1 MNDTRQTQEDYYR
14 LLEVAPDAS
23 LAEIKSAYRR
33 LALRYHPDRN
43 PGDPE
48 SAEHFKHITLAYGV
62 LSDPRRRE
70 AYDLGVH
77 TAPATGRDNGTSQ
90 VDPDE
95 VFRDLFASRDF
106 QEMFERL
113 RQEFARHG
121 LRSDRGFVRKV
132 LGPGAVLIFG
142 GLLIGGPLLGGRAAL
157 LARAL
162 RTGQQLLVGA
172 RLLRRMR
179 SASSGDPTASPPA
192 EPVGPRRYRVALA
205 DDLRRRGGTIS
216 LELPQAS
223 GMARRITV
231 KVPPDTRV
239 GHCFRLP
246 AGQGEGDVVVEVTA
260 AGDR

>member
-1 MNDTRQTQEDYYR
+1 MNDTRTRQNDYYA

-33 LALRYHPDRN
+33 LAMRYHPDRN
-43 PGDPE
+43 PDDPE
-48 SAEHFKHITLAYGV
+48 GAEHFKRITLAYGV
-62 LSDPRRRE
+62 LSDPKRRE
-70 AYDLGVH
+70 VYDLGRRG
-77 TAPATGRDNGTSQ
+77 APTGVRGNGGGR

-113 RQEFARHG
+113 RQEFERAG

-132 LGPGAVLIFG
+132 LGPGAALIFG

-162 RTGQQLLVGA
+162 RVGQQVFMGA
-172 RLLRRMR
+172 QVVRRMR
-179 SASSGDPTASPPA
+179 GEKAGERPPSPPA

-205 DDLRRRGGTIS
+205 ADLRRRGGTIS
-216 LELPQAS
+216 LDLPQITSA
-223 GMARRITV
+223 GRRVTV

-239 GHCFRLP
+239 GHCFRIP
-246 AGQGEGDVVVEVTA
+246 GTEGDGEIVVEVGATR
-260 AGDR
+260 DR